1 MQYLDKY
8 NYTKQ
13 LYFVLFLFIMYVLII
28 FTSLRPIGL
37 DKDIDGYIYLI
48 TNIGEYLNYIEP
60 SFVFISQFS
69 NFIFPNDNVLAYR
82 MVFSIYASLN
92 IFFLFLAI
100 NRYSK
105 YPLISI
111 FIYIALFYPTLTLT
125 QIRFGVVASIFLLA
139 ISDIYERK
147 LFSFYLKI
155 FIAIFFHY
163 SAIFMLPFYFLGNK
177 KVNRNFYFLLFCSS
191 FLFLLF
197 TPLLQELILLNLELF
212 PEYLSMKLYLYLDL
226 KDYSDINILNSF
238 SGICIF
244 TYLLLLF
251 NINKVENN
259 LDHLFIKILGWGL
272 FFYICLSFFPT
283 LSVRILN
290 FTSLVLMFLLI
301 NTIVIFKQKNLMLVG
316 ISILLILVAFKVNYI
331 NGLLN
336 FNI

>member
-197 TPLLQELILLNLELF
+197 
-212 PEYLSMKLYLYLDL
+212 K
-226 KDYSDINILNSF
+226 K
-238 SGICIF
+238 
-244 TYLLLLF
+244 
-251 NINKVENN
+251 
-259 LDHLFIKILGWGL
+259 
-272 FFYICLSFFPT
+272 
-283 LSVRILN
+283 
-290 FTSLVLMFLLI
+290 
-301 NTIVIFKQKNLMLVG
+301 
-316 ISILLILVAFKVNYI
+316 
-331 NGLLN
+331 
-336 FNI
+336 